1 MTKKKTG
8 RQTTRKWPE
17 LPHGPPP
24 PSPPLSTNRNEVER
38 KKEKIDGPLVLF
50 FWLGH
55 ATFAQLVSPAHF
67 VPFRAAKVVT
77 NQAECLFRSTLHE
90 KDTTC
95 WRAGET

>member
-1 MTKKKTG
+1 MTKKKKPAGKQQENG
-8 RQTTRKWPE
+8 RSSRTV
-17 LPHGPPP
+17 PP